1 MKRRADIINGGD
13 SGYRDCNS
21 IQSTNERDYKRM
33 HYVEERT
40 NDIGIAIATVKTLA
54 DEKETDPHRLAQRQ
68 KQIDYGKN
76 TIGYDRYCAQVPRRQ
91 RHPKQHPMTPD
102 KTMRIGK
109 KGFDG
114 IIRKWRQALHK
125 YDPPELAEAT
135 KAMTTDNQNIVT
147 GDAVAKNVNG
157 GATKSVKLKEGAAMT
172 SACAATTTLSKS
184 DEKTA
189 IDWSRRGPNNELS
202 PSIHW

>member
-1 MKRRADIINGGD
+1 
-13 SGYRDCNS
+13 
-21 IQSTNERDYKRM
+21 
-33 HYVEERT
+33 
-40 NDIGIAIATVKTLA
+40 
-54 DEKETDPHRLAQRQ
+54 
-68 KQIDYGKN
+68 
-76 TIGYDRYCAQVPRRQ
+76 
-91 RHPKQHPMTPD
+91 MTPD

-147 GDAVAKNVNG
+147 GDAVAKTVNS

-202 PSIHW
+202 PSIQLVNHSAVFCQVLHYV